1 MSATWQED
9 DVPRCSCPGCPDCN
23 EWPAYGPGCWHK
35 RNKYDKGLAEE
46 DMRCFKCASLRDEE
60 ARTQAKSAGKGSRG
74 TGSGAVAGSTSW
86 EDHPRIA
93 QQREIPAL
101 RRIVNQLK
109 SQVAELDERVESL
122 EGSQR

>member
-1 MSATWQED
+1 MWETNA
-9 DVPRCSCPGCPDCN
+9 PRCSCPGCASCS
-23 EWPAYGPGCWHK
+23 EWRSEGPGCWQTRAKYERHK
-35 RNKYDKGLAEE
+35 DLAT
-46 DMRCFKCASLRDEE
+46 MRCFACAPHRDEAI
-60 ARTQAKSAGKGSRG
+60 ARTQGKSAGKGSRG